1 MRILAMGAHPDD
13 IEYGCGG
20 SLLRAV
26 DHKHD
31 VYLMVLTNGD
41 INPTVDRRAEQEKAA
56 SFLGARDLLWGG
68 FHDTGL
74 TVSRELIVTIE
85 QALASI
91 KPDLV
96 LVNDPEDAHQ
106 DHRALAS
113 CATTA
118 CRYIQSVLFY
128 HDYTSLGFLPDTF
141 VDIQPYLE
149 AKKSLLAC
157 HDSQV
162 NKNYPTGLDL
172 LESVTA
178 LAAYYGFMGK
188 TKYAEGF
195 RPLRNLLT
203 F

>member
-20 SLLRAV
+20 SLHRAV
-26 DHKHD
+26 DHGHD
-31 VYLMVLTNGD
+31 VFLMVLTDGG
-41 INPTVDRRAEQEKAA
+41 ITPGIDRQAEQEKAA
-56 SFLGARDLLWGG
+56 AFLGAKDLVWGG
-68 FHDTGL
+68 FPDTAL
-74 TVSRELIVTIE
+74 TAGRELIVAIE
-85 QALASI
+85 KAL
-91 KPDLV
+91 KQTGPDLV
-96 LVNDPEDAHQ
+96 LVNNPEDAHQ

-128 HDYTSLGFLPDTF
+128 HDYTSLNFAPDTF
-141 VDIQPYLE
+141 VDIHDYLE
-149 AKKSLLAC
+149 PKKQMLAC
-157 HDSQV
+157 HASQV
-162 NKNYPTGLDL
+162 NKDYPTGLDL

-195 RPLRNLLT
+195 RPLRHLLK